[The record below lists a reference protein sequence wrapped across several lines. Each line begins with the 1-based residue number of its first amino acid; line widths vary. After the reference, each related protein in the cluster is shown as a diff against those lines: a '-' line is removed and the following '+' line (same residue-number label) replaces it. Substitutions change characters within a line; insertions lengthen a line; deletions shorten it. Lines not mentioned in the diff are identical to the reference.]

1 MAKNCEKWYN
11 TSEMGNTEFI
21 ANTLQAVSSLE
32 AISIFTAGII
42 GYIGVTIMAYGA
54 IKSAVH
60 FILST
65 IRGNNHLPYIRID
78 LGKHLALGL
87 EFLVGKDII
96 ESIIHP
102 SWDDL
107 GKLAVIVAIRIVI
120 TLMLSY
126 ELKEIEEE
134 IEEEKRYKKMRALQK
149 K

>member
-1 MAKNCEKWYN
+1 MTNNGTILVMESTN
-11 TSEMGNTEFI
+11 FI
-21 ANTLQAVSSLE
+21 HDLILVTTSLE
-32 AISIFTAGII
+32 ALSVFVASII
-42 GYIGVTIMAYGA
+42 GYIGVSIMAYGA
-54 IKSAVH
+54 IKSAFH

-65 IRGNNHLPYIRID
+65 IRGTNHLPYIRID

-107 GKLAVIVAIRIVI
+107 GKLAVIIALRIVI

-126 ELKEIEEE
+126 ELKEIGEELD
-134 IEEEKRYKKMRALQK
+134 EERRRKEAMRKQK

>member
-1 MAKNCEKWYN
+1 ME
-11 TSEMGNTEFI
+11 NTEFI
-21 ANTLQAVSSLE
+21 TNTLQAVSSLE
-32 AISIFTAGII
+32 AISIFAAGVI
-42 GYIGVTIMAYGA
+42 GYIGVSIMAYGA
-54 IKSAVH
+54 VKSGMH

-65 IRGNNHLPYIRID
+65 IRGSNHLPYIRID

-134 IEEEKRYKKMRALQK
+134 IEEEKRYKKMRAAK